1 MMTKK
6 QEDEILALYEHS
18 ILNALVVHEEQE
30 FRQIFKTFSSVNSK
44 QWLLHY
50 RIMCCRAGLCSD
62 NKQQLYEEAIAH
74 LQQLKH
80 SPETLRATGA
90 LYFYYAQDLLDEN
103 LEESIHFAEKSYFAF
118 EKNHHEI
125 GKWRAFY
132 SKATALFYLQDYDQ
146 ALPMCLT
153 AFEAVKDIDLQLSVE
168 ILIRIALIYDITQQ
182 MPDALL
188 TYQKAENICL
198 TLMEYNKYPEKIE
211 SCGRSV
217 IFRNSDVRE
226 KFYLHRLIILIK
238 GGFHSVLMST
248 GAFSDALRY
257 AEELIELLKHDKD
270 NTLRV
275 RWLVNLAGSRLKLGH
290 VDEAKKIL
298 QSAREISDK
307 NNMELQGYISWNMAQ
322 CHFQEKQY
330 DEAILFF
337 DDALKCLMK
346 YPLTETIA
354 FTNIYTDKAEL
365 YNETGR
371 YGLTLQLLKKV
382 IEEQPQYS
390 SPNLIMEYVVALAH
404 SDSNSQEQCYDYIN
418 QINTLLQE
426 SISPSDIAL
435 IQKKKST
442 VFALFGDTEKAYSC
456 LVEYQEYYEKMM
468 TNQANQKSDI
478 IAALYAI
485 EAERYKNII
494 LEQQLILKNE
504 QIHKLQN
511 DLRMKAHALLQQ
523 VQAVNVLRS
532 DIITVFDE
540 LDKAEDILKNIRKK
554 LNESP
559 LLQRN
564 WEKFLQAFE
573 EISPNFSQR
582 LLERY
587 PDITKTE
594 VRVLILVLSG
604 LNNQE
609 VSELLSVTERSVE
622 KHRLNIRKKTGLKR
636 DQSLHAAMMEI
647 M

>member
-6 QEDEILALYEHS
+6 QEDEILGLYEHS

-74 LQQLKH
+74 LQKLKH

-103 LEESIHFAEKSYFAF
+103 LEKSIHFAEKSYFAF
-118 EKNHHEI
+118 EEINHDI

-132 SKATALFYLQDYDQ
+132 SKTTAIFYLQDFDQ
-146 ALPMCLT
+146 AHSMCLT
-153 AFEAVKDIDLQLSVE
+153 AFEAIKDIDLQLSIE
-168 ILIRIALIYDITQQ
+168 ILIRIALIYDITKK
-182 MPDALL
+182 MPDALH

-198 TLMEYNKYPEKIE
+198 TLMEYNKYPQKIE
-211 SCGRSV
+211 SCGRVV
-217 IFRNSDVRE
+217 IFRNSEPRE
-226 KFYLHRLIILIK
+226 KFYLNRLIILIK
-238 GGFHSVLMST
+238 GGFYSVLTST
-248 GAFSDALRY
+248 GAYSDALRY
-257 AEELIELLKHDKD
+257 AEELIELLKYDK
-270 NTLRV
+270 NNNLRV
-275 RWLVNLAGSRLKLGH
+275 TWFINLAGSRLKLGH

-307 NNMELQGYISWNMAQ
+307 QNMELQGYISWNMAQ
-322 CHFQEKQY
+322 CLFHKKQY
-330 DEAILFF
+330 DEAIMYY
-337 DDALKCLMK
+337 DDALSFLMK
-346 YPLTETIA
+346 YPLTEPVA
-354 FTNIYTDKAEL
+354 FTNIYTNKAEL

-390 SPNLIMEYVVALAH
+390 SPNLIMEYVIALAQ
-404 SDSNSQEQCYDYIN
+404 SDSTYREQCYDYI
-418 QINTLLQE
+418 QKVNTLLQQ
-426 SISPSDIAL
+426 SISPSDIAYVE
-435 IQKKKST
+435 KKKSI
-442 VFALFGDTEKAYSC
+442 VFALFGDAENAYSC
-456 LVEYQEYYEKMM
+456 LVKYQEFYENFM
-468 TNQANQKSDI
+468 TDQANQKSDI

-494 LEQQLILKNE
+494 LEQQLLLKNE
-504 QIHKLQN
+504 HIQKLQN
-511 DLRMKAHALLQQ
+511 DIRMKAQALLQQ
-523 VQAVNVLRS
+523 AQAINILRK
-532 DIITVFDE
+532 DILSVFDE

-554 LNESP
+554 FNESP
-559 LLQRN
+559 VLRKN

-582 LLERY
+582 LVERY
-587 PDITKTE
+587 PDISKTE
-594 VRVLILVLSG
+594 VRTLILMLSG
-604 LNNQE
+604 LNTQE
-609 VSELLSVTERSVE
+609 IADLLSVSERSIE
-622 KHRLNIRKKTGLKR
+622 KHRFNIRKKIGLKR
-636 DQSLHAAMMEI
+636 DQSLQNVLMEL

>member
-1 MMTKK
+1 
-6 QEDEILALYEHS
+6 
-18 ILNALVVHEEQE
+18 
-30 FRQIFKTFSSVNSK
+30 
-44 QWLLHY
+44 
-50 RIMCCRAGLCSD
+50 
-62 NKQQLYEEAIAH
+62 
-74 LQQLKH
+74 
-80 SPETLRATGA
+80 
-90 LYFYYAQDLLDEN
+90 
-103 LEESIHFAEKSYFAF
+103 
-118 EKNHHEI
+118 
-125 GKWRAFY
+125 
-132 SKATALFYLQDYDQ
+132 
-146 ALPMCLT
+146 
-153 AFEAVKDIDLQLSVE
+153 
-168 ILIRIALIYDITQQ
+168 
-182 MPDALL
+182 
-188 TYQKAENICL
+188 
-198 TLMEYNKYPEKIE
+198 
-211 SCGRSV
+211 
-217 IFRNSDVRE
+217 
-226 KFYLHRLIILIK
+226 
-238 GGFHSVLMST
+238 
-248 GAFSDALRY
+248 
-257 AEELIELLKHDKD
+257 
-270 NTLRV
+270 
-275 RWLVNLAGSRLKLGH
+275 
-290 VDEAKKIL
+290 
-298 QSAREISDK
+298 
-307 NNMELQGYISWNMAQ
+307 
-322 CHFQEKQY
+322 
-330 DEAILFF
+330 
-337 DDALKCLMK
+337 
-346 YPLTETIA
+346 
-354 FTNIYTDKAEL
+354 
-365 YNETGR
+365 
-371 YGLTLQLLKKV
+371 V